1 MNQPERR
8 DMYSW
13 RPARKNTFD
22 KPAWDTLASGL
33 LLSLSFSLCIF
44 VAAEYYLRPRT
55 RTSTFERAILRRE
68 YHPLYFLVVVLILLH
83 EEFLQF
89 DWLSAVVFQLNLKY
103 LHVKITNHVWVVV

>member
-1 MNQPERR
+1 MNQSERR

-22 KPAWDTLASGL
+22 KPAWVTLASGL

-44 VAAEYYLRPRT
+44 VAGEYYLRPRT
-55 RTSTFERAILRRE
+55 RTSTFKRAILRRE

-89 DWLSAVVFQLNLKY
+89 DWLSEVVFQLNLKY